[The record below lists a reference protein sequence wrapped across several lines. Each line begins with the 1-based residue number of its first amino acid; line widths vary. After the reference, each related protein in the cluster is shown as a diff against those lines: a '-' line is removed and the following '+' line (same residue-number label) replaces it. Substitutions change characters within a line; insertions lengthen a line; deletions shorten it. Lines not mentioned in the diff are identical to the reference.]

1 MYYWF
6 GAKLSF
12 FTFVFTF
19 NVCFKN
25 EKKLKY
31 KIQNHFYFNRWP
43 PLKIWSYECIMHIWF
58 NIHLDSLGVLHKAC
72 HTNEQKF
79 YRIIISYWILHL
91 FWFNYIFLV
100 QFSATSFVVWN
111 IQKSFWKNHWKTTQF
126 WNYYWLHWQHIFSMR
141 SFMCSQLRSQHTHPL
156 QKS

>member
-12 FTFVFTF
+12 FAFVFTF
-19 NVCFKN
+19 DVCFKN
-25 EKKLKY
+25 EKKIE
-31 KIQNHFYFNRWP
+31 IQNSKSLLFQQLTAFKNMVLW
-43 PLKIWSYECIMHIWF
+43 MHILF
-58 NIHLDSLGVLHKAC
+58 IIHLDSLGVLHKAC